1 MDLDELTRQN
11 RDALP
16 IYREACAILD
26 LPLADRRARIMA
38 HPQHERLAK
47 EVIRIHAWRKEHP
60 DTTAVAP
67 HD

>member
-1 MDLDELTRQN
+1 MNLADLTRLN

-26 LPLADRRARIMA
+26 LPLADRRTRIMA

-60 DTTAVAP
+60 ATTAVASR
-67 HD
+67 D